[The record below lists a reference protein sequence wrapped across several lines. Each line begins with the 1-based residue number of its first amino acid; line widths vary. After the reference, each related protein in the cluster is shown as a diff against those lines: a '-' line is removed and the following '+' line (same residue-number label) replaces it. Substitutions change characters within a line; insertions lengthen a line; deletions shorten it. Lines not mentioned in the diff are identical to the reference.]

1 MPTFYQL
8 LSGIQKQKINRLS
21 RVMREGSPKYRFT
34 VTTGLAAGAWE
45 GFDINRQFPRAA
57 KYQPLDSCRVIN
69 NDAVDI
75 AITFNGRADEL
86 YFIVPA
92 GTIRRISREE
102 VAAIWNVIITNLDAA
117 AVVVANMINCEF
129 WRSPE
134 DADSVARQD
143 YNGKK

>member
-8 LSGIQKQKINRLS
+8 LSGIQKQKLNRLS
-21 RVMREGSPKYRFT
+21 RVMREGSPKYHWD
-34 VTTGLAAGAWE
+34 VTALAAGALE

-57 KYQPLDSCRVIN
+57 KYQPLDSCRIIN

-75 AITFNGRADEL
+75 AVTFNGRADEL

-102 VAAIWNVIITNLDAA
+102 IAAIWNVIITNLDAA
-117 AVVVANMINCEF
+117 AAVTVNTIDIEF

-134 DADSVARQD
+134 DADSVARQ
-143 YNGKK
+143 GL